1 MAGEHPAEARIADL
15 SISRPDELDV
25 EAIAYDF
32 GVEVRY
38 GDLSGCDATLVGYGA
53 RGIATIQRQSIRTRR
68 RFSIGHELGHWEHH
82 RGQSF
87 RCRVDE
93 ISDRSEEHTSELQSH
108 SFISYA
114 VFCFKKKHS
123 KFAAAALSRKARA
136 GQQGPRVHT
145 V

>member
-1 MAGEHPAEARIADL
+1 MAEEHPAETRIADL
-15 SISRPDELDV
+15 SISRPDEIDV

-53 RGIATIQRQSIRTRR
+53 RGIATIQRQSIRTRQ

-93 ISDRSEEHTSELQSH
+93 NFRQLGAKREGERAAGRRLRCPSPDARTTLYTS
-108 SFISYA
+108 
-114 VFCFKKKHS
+114 
-123 KFAAAALSRKARA
+123 R
-136 GQQGPRVHT
+136 
-145 V
+145 